1 VVRNPVTDKRKS
13 FLTKIIME
21 TAFDPLK
28 ALLSIG
34 TERWKLRTAI
44 DPNALRFAVLS
55 YAGCGEDLSLRNIFK
70 RKLIE
75 GERGTF
81 VDIGC
86 MRPVLGS
93 NTYALY
99 SYGWR
104 GLCVDA
110 RDYSTEYS
118 KFRPE
123 DKFVQGAV
131 GFSGE
136 MYWYKHLTNTGMS
149 RVRSTNDFND
159 PAFDPQ
165 PEIVKGVSLEELIR
179 THLPD
184 KTIDLLSLDVEG
196 TELQVMQS
204 NNWDIYR
211 PNVVIM
217 ECHDFLFDGPP
228 APTVKFLMERD
239 YTLYQ
244 FVGPNVIMIAREAIP
259 K

>member
-1 VVRNPVTDKRKS
+1 
-13 FLTKIIME
+13 ME
-21 TAFDPLK
+21 TAFDPMK

-34 TERWKLRTAI
+34 SERWKLRTAI
-44 DPNALRFAVLS
+44 DPNALRFAILS
-55 YAGCGEDLSLRNIFK
+55 YAGCGEDLALRNIFK
-70 RKLIE
+70 RKLLG
-75 GERGTF
+75 GEPGTF
-81 VDIGC
+81 IDIGC

-149 RVRSTNDFND
+149 RVTSTNDFND

-165 PEIVKGVSLEELIR
+165 PEVVNGISLEDLIQ
-179 THLPD
+179 THMQG
-184 KTIDLLSLDVEG
+184 KSIDLLSLDVEG
-196 TELQVMQS
+196 TELQVLQS
-204 NNWDIYR
+204 NNWDACR
-211 PNVVIM
+211 PRVVIM
-217 ECHDFLFDGPP
+217 ECHGFSFSGPP
-228 APTVKFLMERD
+228 LPTVKFLMERD

-244 FVGPNVIMIAREAIP
+244 VIGPNVIMTANEAP
-259 K
+259 PE